1 MEKKFIMKEIKR
13 MMKECKDVQLLH
25 LIYLVLIKA
34 DKIDLTA
41 VRCSDD
47 SSDNA

>member
-1 MEKKFIMKEIKR
+1 MTKNLLLKEIKK
-13 MMKECKDVQLLH
+13 MIKDCDNIQLLH

-41 VRCSDD
+41 SRCSSGTCD
-47 SSDNA
+47 SN